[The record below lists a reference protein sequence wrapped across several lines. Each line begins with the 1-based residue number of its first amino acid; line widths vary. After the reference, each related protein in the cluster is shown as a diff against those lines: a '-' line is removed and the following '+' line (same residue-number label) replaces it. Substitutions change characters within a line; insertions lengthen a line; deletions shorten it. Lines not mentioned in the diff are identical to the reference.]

1 MKIFMTITTLAAA
14 AAFLSGCCNH
24 PTQFLSTDAPEPIP
38 VTAVQSSGK
47 IVLDGKIDEKAWQEA
62 AVYDLIYYDA
72 SYEQPPRE
80 RARVLA
86 QKFEGGKAR
95 ILYDKDYVYVATEF
109 EDKDVLGY
117 APNQQMRL
125 HNQGDIVELFLGPTD
140 AMHFW
145 EIQVAPN
152 GKTACFY
159 YLTTDMPS
167 VTELTFQT
175 QLPAGLKSAVAI
187 DGKLNEHKKWDKSWT
202 AEIRIPR
209 KMFADAGSPFAAGKP
224 WTLRFGRW
232 NASHNLYTMQKSYYP
247 EQPYCRYFQRQYFAP
262 LVIK

>member
-1 MKIFMTITTLAAA
+1 MKIFLTITSLAAA
-14 AAFLSGCCNH
+14 AFMSGCCNH
-24 PTQFLSTDAPEPIP
+24 PTQFLATDAPEPIP

-109 EDKDVLGY
+109 EDKDVMGY

-125 HNQGDIVELFLGPTD
+125 HNQGDIVELFLGPVD

-167 VTELTFQT
+167 VTELTLQT

-187 DGKLNEHKKWDKSWT
+187 NGKLNDQKSWDKSWT

-209 KMFADAGSPFAAGKP
+209 KMFAEAGSLFEPGKQ

-232 NASHNLYTMQKSYYP
+232 NASHNLYSVQKSYYP